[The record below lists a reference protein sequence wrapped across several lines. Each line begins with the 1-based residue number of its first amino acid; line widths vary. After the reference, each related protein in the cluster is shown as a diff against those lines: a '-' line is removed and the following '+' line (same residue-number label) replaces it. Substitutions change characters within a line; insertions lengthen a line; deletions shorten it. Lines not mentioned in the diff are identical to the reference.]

1 MKLILFG
8 GTFDPVHRGHI
19 QVARYSFEKICADK
33 LIFVPA
39 KRSPHKGNFPVASGE
54 HRLNMLSIA
63 AESIDNFV
71 VSDLELER
79 PDPSY
84 TIDTVTAF
92 KEKYGKE
99 TQIFW
104 LIGADTVE
112 DLPKWHRIKD
122 LIDACNLSVMYRA
135 GFKKPD
141 FTVFREHLGENR
153 IDKLGK
159 HVISTPL
166 VDISST
172 EIREKLSRGVD
183 VCDLLESDVIRYIR
197 QNNLYGS

>member
-8 GTFDPVHRGHI
+8 GTFDPVHLGHI
-19 QVARYSFEKICADK
+19 QVAQYSFQKIGADK

-39 KRSPHKGNFPVASGE
+39 KRSPHKGNFPIASGH
-54 HRLNMLSIA
+54 HRLSMLSIA

-71 VSDLELER
+71 VSALELER
-79 PDPSY
+79 SDPSY

-92 KEKYGKE
+92 KEEYGKE

-104 LIGADTVE
+104 LIGADTVK
-112 DLPKWHRIKD
+112 DLPKWHRVEE
-122 LIDACNLSVMYRA
+122 LIDACNLSVMHRA

-141 FTVFREHLGENR
+141 FTVFREHLGQNR
-153 IDKLGK
+153 IDKLDK

-172 EIREKLSRGVD
+172 KIREKLSSGVD
-183 VCDLLESDVIRYIR
+183 LSGLLESEVISYIR
-197 QNNLYGS
+197 QHNLYGC

>member
-8 GTFDPVHRGHI
+8 GTFDPVHLGHV
-19 QVARYSFEKICADK
+19 QVAQYSFQKIGADK
-33 LIFVPA
+33 LVFIPA
-39 KRSPHKGNFPVASGE
+39 KRSPHKGNFPAASGR
-54 HRLNMLSIA
+54 HRFNMLSIT
-63 AESIDNFV
+63 AEGIDDFV

-92 KEKYGKE
+92 KEEYGE
-99 TQIFW
+99 EVQIFW

-112 DLPKWHRIKD
+112 DLPKWHRVKE

-141 FTVFREHLGENR
+141 FTLFREHFGPNR
-153 IDKLGK
+153 IDKLDK
-159 HVISTPL
+159 HVIPTPL

-172 EIREKLSRGVD
+172 EIREKLSSRID
-183 VCDLLESDVIRYIR
+183 VSDLLGSEVIRYIR
-197 QNNLYGS
+197 QNNLYGC

>member
-8 GTFDPVHRGHI
+8 GTFDPVHLGHV
-19 QVARYSFEKICADK
+19 QVAQYSFGKICADR
-33 LIFVPA
+33 LIFIPA
-39 KRSPHKGNFPVASGE
+39 KRSPHKDTFPVASGR

-63 AESIDNFV
+63 AESIDNFA
-71 VSDLELER
+71 VSDLELEG

-92 KEKYGKE
+92 KEEYGQE

-104 LIGADTVE
+104 LIGADTVK

-141 FTVFREHLGENR
+141 FTVFREHLGVNR

-172 EIREKLSRGVD
+172 EIREKLRSGID
-183 VCDLLESDVIRYIR
+183 VCDLLGSDVMRYIR
-197 QNNLYGS
+197 QNNLYGC